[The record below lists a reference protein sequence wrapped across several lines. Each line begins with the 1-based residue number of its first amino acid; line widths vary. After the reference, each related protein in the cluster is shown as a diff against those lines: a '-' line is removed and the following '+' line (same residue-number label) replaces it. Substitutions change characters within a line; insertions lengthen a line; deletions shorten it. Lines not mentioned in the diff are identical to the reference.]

1 MEDNNMAIAEKKV
14 DPEFRYRITPEI
26 DYEIDY
32 DNKAVDLDI
41 ELPGVD
47 KKDIELKILPGEV
60 HVKAVRGNIEYHGDV
75 EFGFDVIPEKTT
87 AKYTNG
93 LLQVRALIKDAMEE
107 ARTVEI

>member
-1 MEDNNMAIAEKKV
+1 MAIEEKKA
-14 DPEFRYRITPEI
+14 DQEFRYRITPEI

-47 KKDIELKILPGEV
+47 KKDIELKILPGEM
-60 HVKAVRGNIEYHGDV
+60 HVKAIRDKIEYHGDV
-75 EFGFDVIPEKTT
+75 EFGFDVVPEKTT
-87 AKYTNG
+87 AKYANG

-107 ARTVEI
+107 ARTIEL